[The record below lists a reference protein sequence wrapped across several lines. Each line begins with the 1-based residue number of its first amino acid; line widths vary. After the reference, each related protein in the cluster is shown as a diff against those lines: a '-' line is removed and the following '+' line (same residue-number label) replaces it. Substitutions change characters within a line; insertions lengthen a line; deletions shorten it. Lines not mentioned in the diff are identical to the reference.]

1 MNNIIKG
8 KSSFLSYVIFSITL
22 VVVVINLVSV
32 IYPALIV
39 KLVSTQQS
47 PINPF
52 ELGAMAL
59 PVI

>member
-52 ELGAMAL
+52 E
-59 PVI
+59 